1 MSRVKLLSDQVANQ
15 IAAGEVVERP
25 MSVVKELVENALDAQ
40 ADRITI
46 EISSGGRT
54 LIRVSDNG
62 IGMSR
67 EDALMS
73 LESHATSKISELE
86 DLNQI
91 HTMGFRG
98 EALPSIAS
106 VSRMILMTR
115 EHSDEEGNGTE
126 IVINGGKIISV
137 KPAGIPPGTSIEV
150 RNLFFNV
157 PARRKFMRSIE
168 TERAHI
174 QHYITLVAMVY
185 PQISL
190 SFIQDG
196 KLVFQFPAGRENKAN
211 DLKLLR
217 DRIRLV
223 YGTGDDLLEVDNS
236 IQYDSTPNE
245 DLIAGIP
252 SRMISLKL
260 WGFIGVPG
268 VSRTSKDRVQFFVNK
283 RPVENK
289 TLNFALMD
297 AYQNALM
304 KGRYPICCLF
314 MEIEPAEVDVNIHP
328 AKREVRFHKEASV
341 RRIVAK
347 ILREALERYSQISI
361 SDLPEGECP
370 VISENKEMKSSNPM
384 MDNPLPKE
392 SNYPVYPRKQL
403 KQTVVKKGERQFIPR
418 REEVSSIHEAKLQLK
433 TQNEKMLF
441 QSESN
446 FQEGFLNLDSSSKH
460 RREELT
466 SVERSDLVAPAV
478 PLLQV
483 PLRYLGVLN
492 RLYMLFESDRGLV
505 LVDQHAAH
513 ERVLFE
519 RLMRQTQQGTAE
531 SQRLLLSETIE
542 VGVRDAILIK
552 EYISDLNRL
561 GIGIHEFGE
570 HTFLVDALPPFV
582 KNVSARQFALD
593 LLEAL
598 RNSTRE
604 LSQADLAV
612 EMIATHACRLAVK
625 AHDQLNQEELDHLM
639 SDLKQCSM
647 PYTCPHGR
655 PTIIE
660 INERELA
667 KKFRRIV

>member
-403 KQTVVKKGERQFIPR
+403 KQTVVKEGERQFIPR

-513 ERVLFE
+513 ERILYDKFVNAHNNIPAQTMLMPLYLDVTAHDVELIEQHREDFLRLGVDVEPAGEDVLRVSSLPTDIKADGAEDFIRE
-519 RLMRQTQQGTAE
+519 ITKMLSEMKNISPSDLRQNMLHMMACKAAIKAGEVLNMRQMRQ
-531 SQRLLLSETIE
+531 LIIE
-542 VGVRDAILIK
+542 LC
-552 EYISDLNRL
+552 NT
-561 GIGIHEFGE
+561 E
-570 HTFLVDALPPFV
+570 HPF
-582 KNVSARQFALD
+582 
-593 LLEAL
+593 
-598 RNSTRE
+598 
-604 LSQADLAV
+604 
-612 EMIATHACRLAVK
+612 
-625 AHDQLNQEELDHLM
+625 
-639 SDLKQCSM
+639 
-647 PYTCPHGR
+647 TCPHGR
-655 PTIIE
+655 PCMIE
-660 INERELA
+660 MSSAELY
-667 KKFRRIV
+667 KMFKRT

>member
-403 KQTVVKKGERQFIPR
+403 KQTVVKEGERQFIPR

-433 TQNEKMLF
+433 TQN
-441 QSESN
+441 S
-446 FQEGFLNLDSSSKH
+446 
-460 RREELT
+460 
-466 SVERSDLVAPAV
+466 
-478 PLLQV
+478 
-483 PLRYLGVLN
+483 
-492 RLYMLFESDRGLV
+492 
-505 LVDQHAAH
+505 
-513 ERVLFE
+513 
-519 RLMRQTQQGTAE
+519 
-531 SQRLLLSETIE
+531 
-542 VGVRDAILIK
+542 
-552 EYISDLNRL
+552 
-561 GIGIHEFGE
+561 
-570 HTFLVDALPPFV
+570 
-582 KNVSARQFALD
+582 
-593 LLEAL
+593 
-598 RNSTRE
+598 
-604 LSQADLAV
+604 
-612 EMIATHACRLAVK
+612 
-625 AHDQLNQEELDHLM
+625 
-639 SDLKQCSM
+639 
-647 PYTCPHGR
+647 
-655 PTIIE
+655 
-660 INERELA
+660 
-667 KKFRRIV
+667 